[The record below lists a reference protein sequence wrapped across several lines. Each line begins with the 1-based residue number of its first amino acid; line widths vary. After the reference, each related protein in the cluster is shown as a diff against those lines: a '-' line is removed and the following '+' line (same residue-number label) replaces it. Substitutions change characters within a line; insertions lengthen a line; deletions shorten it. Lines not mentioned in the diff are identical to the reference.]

1 MFLLVNLFFY
11 LDCIVFFVVV
21 NCWDKREKKDK
32 IKIFLSIG
40 LLVFEMCI
48 RNEFN
53 FDKRYLKKN

>member
-1 MFLLVNLFFY
+1 MLLSANSLSY
-11 LDCIVFFVVV
+11 PDCIVSFAAV

-32 IKIFLSIG
+32 IKIFLSTG
-40 LLVFEMCI
+40 LSVSEMCT